1 MRGAR
6 LFILAYTLAFVGC
19 LAPTVPKVA
28 EAPSPASV
36 SEKPDFHLDFTEMRA
51 AADVPQG
58 GALYRDSDG
67 NETPSVAPV
76 TAIEPVKPAVTS
88 GVVQTRLEVPPKSE
102 GSFDDVLR
110 LQKEL
115 VARHPASDDEK
126 LRLAL
131 LHTTAGNLEEAER
144 IFSTLRSRTSKLI
157 PYVEF
162 YLRRQLGD
170 HKEAGKLLAQ
180 FDHEERLVT
189 GFTIE
194 RAELVTRV
202 RRFRDYTPA
211 ENDRVAPGGDVHL
224 YVEPRNFSLQQSGE
238 KQTFHLKYE
247 WKLVDDRAV
256 EQPVPAWEK
265 ASISEREDRITSNGP
280 AVEFYQSFHL
290 PLPANLATGHYR
302 VKVIVTDALSGKSDR
317 VQVPIYVMPVEKPR

>member
-6 LFILAYTLAFVGC
+6 LFVLATTLACAGC
-19 LAPTVPKVA
+19 SAPTAPRVA
-28 EAPSPASV
+28 EAPPPPLV
-36 SEKPDFHLDFTEMRA
+36 SEKPDFRLDFPEITP
-51 AADVPQG
+51 AADAPLG
-58 GALYRDSDG
+58 GALQREADG
-67 NETPSVAPV
+67 SETPSVAPV
-76 TAIEPVKPAVTS
+76 KPAVTA
-88 GVVQTRLEVPPKSE
+88 GVVQTKVEVPPKRETSI
-102 GSFDDVLR
+102 DDVLK

-115 VARHPASDDEK
+115 VARNPASDDEK

-131 LHTTAGNLEEAER
+131 LHATTGNLEEAER
-144 IFSTLRSRTSKLI
+144 IVSTVRSRTSKLL

-180 FDHEERLVT
+180 FDVEERLVT
-189 GFTIE
+189 GFVIE

-211 ENDRVAPGGDVHL
+211 ENDRVAPGGDIHL
-224 YVEPRNFSLQQSGE
+224 YVEPRNFTLQRSGE

-265 ASISEREDRITSNGP
+265 ATVSEREDRITSNGP
-280 AVEFYQSFHL
+280 VAEFYQSFHL

-302 VKVIVTDALSGKSDR
+302 VKVVVTDALSGKSDR